1 MVKQKSFEIWL
12 HLDVHLQEI
21 VEIVV
26 CNSDIGFKKIGESLY
41 TTKILAS
48 KKLLKFMPPRFWLR
62 RNWWKLLPPEERMF
76 HSLLA
81 PLAGYHHSCDV
92 WRTLYIS
99 FGCYWIWYFLSN
111 EKIGNSIDFGI
122 ARQKLFVRDAQL
134 SQSSRGVGSY
144 VCQFLL
150 GQFLKYN
157 SITV

>member
-1 MVKQKSFEIWL
+1 MVKKKLFEIWL

-99 FGCYWIWYFLSN
+99 FSCYLLSN
-111 EKIGNSIDFGI
+111 DFSSEMPSCLRFREEWGAIYVIWMSVFGLGSSSSKHPHKMQNVGNIS
-122 ARQKLFVRDAQL
+122 V
-134 SQSSRGVGSY
+134 
-144 VCQFLL
+144 
-150 GQFLKYN
+150 
-157 SITV
+157 